1 MNKMKKATT
10 QLKTEDAAGFS
21 LIELMIAMTIT
32 LILMAAASTLLA
44 TSLST
49 RTRENQRSDAQSAAQ
64 RALHIISREVANSG
78 FGLDSNNFGS
88 SNYNGIVA
96 DESNSTRIRI
106 LANVRNNAAADADPI
121 VGGIQHLATDDPD
134 EDVTFV
140 YQPANR
146 SIIRFDKNRTTNNT
160 SVLASGIDA
169 FQISYLD
176 VNDNNVAPAS
186 ATKIRFDVRVSL
198 PAASGQPASIVRLMS
213 DVTLRNASSIVK
225 RY

>member
-78 FGLDSNNFGS
+78 FGLNDS
-88 SNYNGIVA
+88 NGIVA
-96 DESNSTRIRI
+96 SESNATRIRI
-106 LANVRNNAAADADPI
+106 LTNVHNNAAADPI
-121 VGGIQHLATDDPD
+121 LATNDPD

-140 YQPANR
+140 YQAANR
-146 SIIRFDKNRTTNNT
+146 SIVRFDKNRPTNNT
-160 SVLASGIDA
+160 TVLASGIDT
-169 FQISYLD
+169 FQINYLD
-176 VNDNNVAPAS
+176 ANDANVAPAN
-186 ATKIRFDVRVSL
+186 ATKVRFDVRVSL
-198 PAASGQPASIVRLMS
+198 PAAFGQPATIVRLMS
-213 DVTLRNASSIVK
+213 EVTLRNAPNLVK